1 MLGVRVRGGD
11 DYQTE
16 TFSHGTISLSDKA
29 HIDTMYGHQSQT
41 LSTHHVSLDTS
52 LRKAFRLNRDQCPSA
67 LASTEYR
74 LAHGK
79 FEHQLLRHKIA
90 SVRALG
96 RMKGTVHNI
105 GEMIPLS

>member
-1 MLGVRVRGGD
+1 
-11 DYQTE
+11 
-16 TFSHGTISLSDKA
+16 
-29 HIDTMYGHQSQT
+29 MYGHQSQT

-90 SVRALG
+90 VVRALG
-96 RMKGTVHNI
+96 RMKREAVEQRGTIHNI
-105 GEMIPLS
+105 GAMMLLS